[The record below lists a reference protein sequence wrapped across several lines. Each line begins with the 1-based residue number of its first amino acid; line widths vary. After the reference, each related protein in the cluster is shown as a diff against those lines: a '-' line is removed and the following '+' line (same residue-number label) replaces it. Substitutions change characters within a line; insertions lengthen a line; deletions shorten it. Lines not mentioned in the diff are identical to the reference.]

1 MLTFEKQIDDLK
13 KATVRLKEKYK
24 KDTKL
29 ANSLVVATCAV
40 WAVGVI
46 VSYGISVYK
55 DGGNA

>member
-1 MLTFEKQIDDLK
+1 MSAFEKQIDGLK

-40 WAVGVI
+40 WAAGVI

-55 DGGNA
+55 DGSNA